1 MGSRRP
7 TPSPH
12 VLVLPLPSPGHI
24 NPMLSF
30 STYLSLKGVIVTFIN
45 TSKTQER
52 IDLYSTFPARHLPD
66 AQEESLPRVPSVRF
80 HTIPGPYQD
89 PIPPSPHGT
98 TLEPPQL
105 ASFLASIEIPS
116 PNLSCHRLLLQSL
129 SGVILLLLAANCI
142 VSDSF
147 FPWTHPL
154 AEKLGIQRIIFWT
167 TNGMTFAD
175 ITKMR
180 HNYRSLSSKFTLI

>member
-1 MGSRRP
+1 MDSLELP
-7 TPSPH
+7 PPH
-12 VLVLPLPSPGHI
+12 VLVFPFPSAGHI

-105 ASFLASIEIPS
+105 ASFLASIES
-116 PNLSCHRLLLQSL
+116 QCE
-129 SGVILLLLAANCI
+129 VIEELIVNSRSSDHPISCI